1 MYEPM
6 YLQVILPPEWLI
18 THITAKWLLPIMYAL
33 MRLQTNL
40 LSE

>member
-1 MYEPM
+1 M
-6 YLQVILPPEWLI
+6 ILPPEWLI
-18 THITAKWLLPIMYAL
+18 THITAKWLLSTMYTL